1 MADGVQ
7 ALRTALVADG
17 TLTALVPVTRI
28 AAGPLPRDTAL
39 PAIALESISKVDRN
53 ILNPGTHRFVR
64 ERVQA
69 RVLASTYP
77 SLKQVMTALRGAAAD
92 TFPTVSGLI
101 NVTIH
106 TDGAGP
112 DFMNED
118 SSIHMGEQDFITTY
132 SETR

>member
-1 MADGVQ
+1 MADGVE
-7 ALRTALVADG
+7 AVRTALIGDA
-17 TLTALVPVTRI
+17 TLTALVPATRI
-28 AAGPLPRDTAL
+28 GAGPLPRNTAL
-39 PAIALESISKVDRN
+39 PAISLASVSKVDRN
-53 ILNPGTHRFVR
+53 ILNPGTYRFVR

-69 RVLASTYP
+69 TVHASDYP
-77 SLKQVMTALRGAAAD
+77 ELKQVMTALRGAAAD

-118 SSIHMGEQDFITTY
+118 ASIYMGEQDFATTY
-132 SETR
+132 SELR